1 MEGNIF
7 DIQRFCMHDG
17 PGIRTTVFLKGCP
30 LRCVWCHNPE
40 SQSPAV
46 SIAWYAEKCV
56 SCGACAAACPQG
68 CHRIDGQTHLFRREA
83 CTRCGRCAAAC
94 PYGAIEALGQRRC
107 ADEVLAE
114 VARDRNFYKNSG
126 GGMTVSGG
134 EPLMQAE
141 FLLELLQ
148 KAKAAGIHTCLET
161 CGFAPW
167 PVAEAA
173 AAHTD
178 LFLYDL
184 KETDEARHRALTGA
198 PLAPILDN
206 LRRLDARGARIVLRC
221 PLIPGVNTR
230 EAHLRAIADVAV
242 SLDHL
247 TEINVMA
254 YHLLGSS
261 KYDAL
266 EMENRLRGRAAMTE
280 AEKAD
285 CIRMIAGAL
294 AARGRADVRVC

>member
-7 DIQRFCMHDG
+7 DIQRFCVHDG

-126 GGMTVSGG
+126 GGMTVSGLFG
-134 EPLMQAE
+134 KGSRPSPMFSPCGQS
-141 FLLELLQ
+141 
-148 KAKAAGIHTCLET
+148 AKTCT
-161 CGFAPW
+161 PRF
-167 PVAEAA
+167 
-173 AAHTD
+173 
-178 LFLYDL
+178 
-184 KETDEARHRALTGA
+184 
-198 PLAPILDN
+198 
-206 LRRLDARGARIVLRC
+206 ARGG
-221 PLIPGVNTR
+221 GVSGR
-230 EAHLRAIADVAV
+230 F
-242 SLDHL
+242 
-247 TEINVMA
+247 
-254 YHLLGSS
+254 GS
-261 KYDAL
+261 
-266 EMENRLRGRAAMTE
+266 T
-280 AEKAD
+280 
-285 CIRMIAGAL
+285 
-294 AARGRADVRVC
+294 